1 MAPQQN
7 SLCSWLPAICSS
19 PVFCLSN
26 MNYSQKLD
34 SVQFSLTCFTPPRVT
49 YFIGPLFFSES
60 DVALI
65 IKYNFHDSQNQIESE
80 DKSKKRKLNPVK
92 AHSVIDYSSVKLPA
106 PMFASYLDGDCQS
119 FMHDCLR

>member
-1 MAPQQN
+1 MAPSYLFISRFLHKQHE
-7 SLCSWLPAICSS
+7 LFTKTWLSS
-19 PVFCLSN
+19 IFLDLFYTPSCYVF
-26 MNYSQKLD
+26 YW
-34 SVQFSLTCFTPPRVT
+34 TP
-49 YFIGPLFFSES
+49 FFFSES

-106 PMFASYLDGDCQS
+106 PMFAYYLDSDCQS